1 MNEKEKKLIKIFIF
15 KKGKNIP
22 TVLEK
27 GNVKIYIYKKKRFL
41 QVYENVIVEITEKN
55 VEFYNEKC
63 FSKKQFDAVNLCK
76 KFLGYEEV

>member
-55 VEFYNEKC
+55 AEFYNEKC
-63 FSKKQFDAVNLCK
+63 FSQKQLEALNLCK
-76 KFLGYEEV
+76 KFLGI